1 MTDTHQTFKVPADNE
16 IVKAPIFWARCKYD
30 FAVDGGAQG
39 AITLFPDAAIPDES
53 LILGAFIN
61 VGTAV
66 AGVGASVAL
75 HINAADD
82 IEAATAISGAPW
94 STTGWKAASDL
105 PLGASPVQLTADRNV
120 TATITAA
127 DLTAG
132 VFEVLLAY
140 LPPGL

>member
-1 MTDTHQTFKVPADNE
+1 MTDTHQTFLVPEDNE

-53 LILGAFIN
+53 LILGVYIK
-61 VGTAV
+61 VGTIV
-66 AGVGASVAL
+66 TGVGASVAL
-75 HINAADD
+75 QINAADD

-94 STTGWKAASDL
+94 STTGYKTAGDL
-105 PLGASPVQLTADRNV
+105 PFGAAPVQLTADRNI

-132 VFEVLLAY
+132 VFEVLVAY

>member
-1 MTDTHQTFKVPADNE
+1 MTDFHPTFKVPGDNE

-30 FAVDGGAQG
+30 FAVDAGAQG
-39 AITLFPDAAIPDES
+39 AITLFPSAAIPDES
-53 LILGAFIN
+53 LILGVYIN

-94 STTGWKAASDL
+94 STTGYKAAGDL
-105 PLGASPVQLTADRNV
+105 PFGATPVQLTADRNV